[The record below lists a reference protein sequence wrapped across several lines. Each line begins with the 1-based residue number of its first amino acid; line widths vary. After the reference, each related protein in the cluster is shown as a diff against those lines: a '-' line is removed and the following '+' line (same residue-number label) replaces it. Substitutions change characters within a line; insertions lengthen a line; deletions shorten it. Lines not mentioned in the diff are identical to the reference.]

1 MYTVPKL
8 VSYEDLSK
16 TWYVYFRYN
25 GKVVKKTGE
34 INRIHDY
41 DTRLAAGKDLAT
53 FWRKKLYDGWS
64 PPLFKIPKSSSMT
77 LGVALDFAMDKK
89 VISPKTRQDYS
100 GTVKY
105 VKSAVEKLGMND
117 LTIAETKRVHVKK
130 ILEQVK
136 KDRKWTEKAYNKHLG
151 YLQGILSEL
160 IQWDLIE
167 HNPAHKIKPYRVL
180 KTVANRPPTIEELE
194 LIKAHVPKADV
205 NFWDIPTIIYHTGI
219 RPEETTK
226 LQIKMVDRESRTIKM
241 PAGIT
246 KDKEDRIVVINDPL
260 WKILEPRLDFPGDYY
275 LFGSFAPARGYKR
288 NFTFFVPGP
297 NKLRKDTPTKRWQ
310 QLVKKDLGINVN
322 LYSMK
327 KLGANAK
334 IEAGMSIRT
343 LKEIYGH
350 SSEVTTEIYI
360 TNLHQV
366 MRKEIMEKSPEL

>member
-34 INRIHDY
+34 INRIHDHNK
-41 DTRLAAGKDLAT
+41 RLAAGEDLAI
-53 FWRKKLYDGWS
+53 FWRKKLYNGWE
-64 PPLFKIPKSSSMT
+64 PPKFKIPKSSSMSFSN
-77 LGVALDFAMDKK
+77 ALDFAMEKK
-89 VISPKTRQDYS
+89 VISPKTRQDYNC
-100 GTVKY
+100 TVRY
-105 VKSAVEKLGMND
+105 CKSATEKLKMQD
-117 LTIAETKRVHVKK
+117 LTIAETKRVHIKK
-130 ILEQVK
+130 ILEQIK
-136 KDRKWTEKAYNKHLG
+136 KNRKWTEKAYNKHLG

-160 IQWDLIE
+160 IQWDIIE
-167 HNPAHKIKPYRVL
+167 HNPAHNIKPYRVA
-180 KTVANRPPTIEELE
+180 KTIANRPPTSEELE
-194 LIKAHVPKADV
+194 IIKAYVPKVDA
-205 NFWDIPTIIYHTGI
+205 NFWDIPELIYHTGI

-226 LQIKMVDRESRTIKM
+226 LQVKMIDRESRIINM
-241 PAGIT
+241 PARIT
-246 KDKEDRIVVINDPL
+246 KDKEDRIVVINEPL

-275 LFGSFAPARGYKR
+275 LFGTFAPPKGYKR
-288 NFTFFVPGP
+288 NFTYFIPGP
-297 NKLRKDTPTKRWQ
+297 NKLRKDTPTKRWHT
-310 QLVKKDLGINVN
+310 LVKTDLGINVN
-322 LYSMK
+322 LYSFK

-334 IEAGMSIRT
+334 IEAGMSVRT